1 MKFDKEVLPDGKV
14 KLTYNGVT
22 RKFVNEYYAEQFILK
37 IEGENAVNRQPHIH
51 KTLSLDEI
59 DGGVWVDAF
68 HKTINQ

>member
-1 MKFDKEVLPDGKV
+1 MKFNKQILSDGKV
-14 KLTYNGVT
+14 QVT
-22 RKFVNEYYAEQFILK
+22 HGSVTKKFVNEEFADQYILK
-37 IEGENAVNRQPHIH
+37 LEGENAINRQPHIH